1 MAPMTITINLTPE
14 KEAAVKAQA
23 RAQGLSVEQ
32 WLVQLAEHAAGKP
45 VPSNRQFDNLSELLL
60 NSPFAG
66 ANLNLE
72 RLQDCPRP
80 VEIE

>member
-1 MAPMTITINLTPE
+1 MTITLSPE
-14 KEAAVKAQA
+14 QE
-23 RAQGLSVEQ
+23 RL
-32 WLVQLAEHAAGKP
+32 LAEVIAAGLAGTPAEAIDKAVRALHDSAP
-45 VPSNRQFDNLSELLL
+45 VRMPEPPNAQNLSELLL

-72 RLQDCPRP
+72 RSQDSPRQ